1 MRSQAMDKHESKYFH
16 TAEVMDEALIA
27 LLSKKDYAYIS
38 VKELCKKAGVNRSTF
53 YLHYESMDDLLEE
66 TIASTMK
73 KFNEAFE
80 DQDKVTEAI
89 SKGEKEGTMLISNRY
104 LIPYLNF
111 VKENKIVF
119 ALTKKKPNL
128 FRSEENFKTLFDEYL
143 SPIMEMFDIP
153 EWERGYISSY
163 YLSGIVT
170 LVSQWVNNG
179 CEEDVGTIADLINR
193 LVYPKKIQR
202 DFLPKNL

>member
-1 MRSQAMDKHESKYFH
+1 MRFQAMDKHESKYFH

-66 TIASTMK
+66 TISSITK
-73 KFNEAFE
+73 KFYGTFA
-80 DQDKVTEAI
+80 DQGRVADAI
-89 SKGEKEGTMLISNRY
+89 SKGNKDGIMLISHRY

-111 VKENKIVF
+111 VKENKTVF
-119 ALTKKKPNL
+119 VLTKKKPNL
-128 FRSEENFKTLFDEYL
+128 FRSEENFKMLFDEYL

-153 EWERGYISSY
+153 EWEREYISSY
-163 YLSGIVT
+163 YLNGIVA
-170 LVSQWVNNG
+170 LVGQWVNNG
-179 CEEDVGTIADLINR
+179 CEEDVETIADLINN
-193 LVYPKKIQR
+193 LVYPKKI
-202 DFLPKNL
+202 